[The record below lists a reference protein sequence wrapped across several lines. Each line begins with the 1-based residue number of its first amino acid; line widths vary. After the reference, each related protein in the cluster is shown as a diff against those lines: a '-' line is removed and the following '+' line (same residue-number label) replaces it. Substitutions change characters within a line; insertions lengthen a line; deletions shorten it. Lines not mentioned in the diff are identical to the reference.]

1 MQRSLKK
8 SNQHNSGDAQSLAV
22 TLASLR
28 VDQRGSV
35 IVLAAMLLPIA
46 LLIVGTTIDYGHA
59 FFQRQRLQSIVD
71 KAALAA
77 ARELGLSDAAREN
90 VAETVHA
97 SVKIAVAA
105 NDKTWTQPDLQ
116 TSVASEPLEVTVRA
130 RQRIIPLFGGAF
142 GLLPVENEVT
152 AVARIVGRPNICLLA
167 LEDSEAGAIW
177 LVKSSRMT
185 GKNCAIFS
193 NSSNSSGLVVRDD
206 AILTAKTV
214 CSAGGVSKSGTII
227 PEALA
232 DCPKFEDPLASRG
245 EPAIGSCDFNNVKV
259 VSSSQT
265 LKPGVY
271 CGGLSISG
279 SSTVA
284 LDPGVFTI
292 KDGVFSVTDET
303 KIAGTDVSFHLGPT
317 TWFHFGQNTSIALS
331 ASKTGPLAGMLFFGS
346 RQQSKFITHTIL
358 SKNAQQLVGTV
369 YLPNNS
375 FIVDGDADVGGTSA
389 YTAIVAR
396 RVVLLNGPNL
406 ILNSNY
412 DQTDVPVPEGLK
424 GADQPVALVK

>member
-1 MQRSLKK
+1 MERCSKKTTMHNFGGSRLFAVSL
-8 SNQHNSGDAQSLAV
+8 N
-22 TLASLR
+22 SLR
-28 VDQRGSV
+28 ADKRGSV
-35 IVLAAMLLPIA
+35 IFLAAMLLPIA

-59 FFQRQRLQSIVD
+59 FFQRQRLQSVVD

-77 ARELGLSDAAREN
+77 ARELGLSDAVREN
-90 VAETVHA
+90 VAEIVQA
-97 SVKIAVAA
+97 SVKSAVAA
-105 NDKTWTQPDLQ
+105 NDMNWAQPELQ

-130 RQRIIPLFGGAF
+130 RQRIVPLFGGAF
-142 GLLPVENEVT
+142 GLLPIENDVT

-167 LEDSEAGAIW
+167 LEESEQAAIW
-177 LVKSSRMT
+177 LVKSARMT
-185 GKNCAIFS
+185 GRNCAIFS
-193 NSSNSSGLVVRDD
+193 NSSNSSGLVVRDE

-214 CSAGGVSKSGTII
+214 CSAGGVSKSGTIV

-232 DCPKFEDPLASRG
+232 DCPKFEDPLASRS

-259 VSSSQT
+259 VNSSQT
-265 LKPGVY
+265 LRPGVY

-279 SSTVA
+279 ASNVS

-292 KDGVFSVTDET
+292 KDGVLSANDES
-303 KIAGTDVSFHLGPT
+303 KISGTDVSFHLGPT
-317 TWFHFGQNTSIALS
+317 TWFHFGQNTSVALS
-331 ASKTGPLAGMLFFGS
+331 ASKSGPLAGMLFFGS
-346 RQQSKFITHTIL
+346 RQQSKIITHTIL

-375 FIVDGDADVGGTSA
+375 FIVDGDADVGGASA

-412 DQTDVPVPEGLK
+412 DQTDVPVPAGLR